1 MYVNDSL
8 EVLVLGLEFSTL
20 LAQHIQNRFALMNKY
35 ITVAIS
41 NDEQLEAAHNLKEN
55 SVVIILSVEGGYF
68 YRHSEVIQILL
79 EKNIKLIVLTMN
91 NHNKMINEFIDKV
104 ILCSQ
109 DNTNTESRMSLLYSL
124 EIIIMYYC
132 IYFTY

>member
-1 MYVNDSL
+1 M
-8 EVLVLGLEFSTL
+8 ET
-20 LAQHIQNRFALMNKY
+20 R
-35 ITVAIS
+35 
-41 NDEQLEAAHNLKEN
+41 
-55 SVVIILSVEGGYF
+55 
-68 YRHSEVIQILL
+68 EVIQILL

-91 NHNKMINEFIDKV
+91 NHNKMINEFIDKEV

>member
-1 MYVNDSL
+1 
-8 EVLVLGLEFSTL
+8 
-20 LAQHIQNRFALMNKY
+20 
-35 ITVAIS
+35 
-41 NDEQLEAAHNLKEN
+41 
-55 SVVIILSVEGGYF
+55 VIILSVGGGYF

-91 NHNKMINEFIDKV
+91 NHNKMINEFIDKEV